1 MGSPFLASDAF
12 AHAPSAISLDTITET
27 QIKIN
32 WTHATTAACGTGCD
46 QTGPSVDII
55 RTVQGGG
62 ATQFLNNQTG
72 TAYTDFSLKQGTH
85 YEYLICH
92 GDSSTTD
99 CTVSGENNSEVA
111 EPVSGTTLAT
121 APTGITLSANPT
133 TIGITMPL
141 GMAFNNSAV
150 TGLKVEYSSDSG
162 SSYTTATSNS
172 TGIGGNATL
181 SRTVPIYTI
190 EGLSADTTYLVRLT
204 AVTDSSESWG
214 GSASNTA
221 AVPLQI
227 KTPAVVSTHKATPPS
242 ATVYSN
248 GDIVDGNLKVTLKE
262 DRGWDRILNVALYT
276 NISADQGIENSDTY
290 ITWNFFDG
298 VSVTDPHGYFN
309 DVDVVGER
317 SGVRTQDFTYEIAWD
332 RPLGAN
338 DVIIETKDFQSNAGL
353 TLIKDAWKSFPVKQV
368 SYEVPEETIVETTAM
383 LWNEGVMNHVFLNND
398 VNYALVSDM
407 QYFIQDE
414 TIDVSQDEVV
424 LEQEE
429 GVIELFEDT
438 TLSKTSMKIGSKYIK
453 TLIVSGTVNTEVF
466 DLGSAVTFNIIGPDG
481 SESKINAV
489 TTSDRTFEVPIVL
502 EGLKSGTYQLVPVH
516 DTHTGEALSFRH

>member
-99 CTVSGENNSEVA
+99 CTVSGEDNSEVA

-317 SGVRTQDFTYEIAWD
+317 SGVRTQDFTYEITWNKSLA
-332 RPLGAN
+332 AN

-353 TLIKDAWKSFPVKQV
+353 TVINEAWTSFPVTQV
-368 SYEVPEETIVETTAM
+368 SYEIPEETSEETIMT
-383 LWNEGVMNHVFLNND
+383 LFDGGVMNHLLLNND
-398 VNYALVSDM
+398 VSYVENL
-407 QYFIQDE
+407 QYFVEDAI
-414 TIDVSQDEVV
+414 IDVSQDDKVV
-424 LEQEE
+424 VQSEDN
-429 GVIELFEDT
+429 VINQLFDKF
-438 TLSKTSMKIGSKYIK
+438 TLSNDKIKVGHKYFE
-453 TLIVSGTVNTEVF
+453 TLVISGTIKGEF
-466 DLGSAVTFNIIGPDG
+466 YQYGIPVTFSITNPDG
-481 SESKINAV
+481 SESKLSAV
-489 TTSDRTFEVPIVL
+489 TTSDKTFEVPMVL
-502 EGLKSGTYQLVPVH
+502 DKSKTGLYQFTPSHGVH
-516 DTHTGEALSFRH
+516 LGELFSYRQ